1 VEKAMDVN
9 DEQGSLKRLIHI
21 GLALSSEK
29 NKNNLIER
37 ILQEAKSLSHAD
49 GGTFYMKKEDSLE
62 FTIIRNDTLNIS
74 QNKEIGHKISLP
86 AVPLYI
92 NNQPNLKQIA
102 SKAALTGLTINVK
115 DAYNTDEFDFSG
127 TKKFDQGTGYRSES
141 FLTVPLKNH
150 QHQCIGVL
158 QLINAKDVDTGEVI
172 PFSSNTQ
179 PLIEALASLAAV
191 ALENNQLIK
200 SQKHLLESFIT
211 LIASAIDEK
220 SPYTGG
226 HCQRVPELTNMITAK
241 LCEQNK
247 GKFADFNLNEDEWYE
262 LHIAGWLH
270 DCGKIT
276 TPEYVVDKS
285 TKLETI
291 TNRIHEI
298 RTRVEVLKRDAEIIY
313 LKAIIDNPDNK
324 KELHNDLQ
332 KQLHELDEDYSFIAE
347 SNIGGEFMATDRI
360 ERIKKIAERHWYRT
374 LDDRLGLSID
384 ELHRKSKTAT
394 CQLPIKVSLL
404 EDREDHLIDWD
415 VIPKAANPKNKYGFK
430 VTVPEHKYNLGEIY
444 NLCIKKGTLSDEE
457 RFKINDH
464 MAQTIVM
471 LEELPFPKHLERVP
485 EYAGGHHETLIGTG
499 YPKKLSAEDLSIPAR
514 VMAIADIFEALTAS
528 DRPYKKAKTLDE
540 SMQIMK
546 YFVRDQHIDGDIFE
560 VFLRSGAYLEY
571 AKKFLGDSNYIAIN
585 IEKYL

>member
-1 VEKAMDVN
+1 MDASN
-9 DEQGSLKRLIHI
+9 EQGSLKRLIHI

-37 ILQEAKSLSHAD
+37 ILQEAKSLSNAD

-74 QNKEIGHKISLP
+74 QNTETGRKISLP

-92 NNQPNLKQIA
+92 NNQPNLKQVA

-115 DAYNTDEFDFSG
+115 DAYNTEEFDFSG

-158 QLINAKDVDTGEVI
+158 QLINAKDVETGRVI

-241 LCEQNK
+241 LCEQNN
-247 GKFADFNLNEDEWYE
+247 GKFADFNLSEEQWYE

-298 RTRVEVLKRDAEIIY
+298 RTRVEVLKRDAEISY
-313 LKAIIDNPDNK
+313 LKAIIDNPDKK

-332 KQLHELDEDYSFIAE
+332 QQLHELDDDYAFIAE
-347 SNIGGEFMATDRI
+347 SNIGGEFMAPDRI
-360 ERIKKIAERHWYRT
+360 ERIKKISERHWYRT
-374 LDDRLGLSID
+374 LDDQLGLSID
-384 ELHRKSKTAT
+384 ELHRKSKTST
-394 CQLPIKVSLL
+394 DQLPIKVNLL

-415 VIPKAANPKNKYGFK
+415 VLPKAANPNNKYGFK
-430 VTVPEHKYNLGEIY
+430 VKVPKYKYNFGEIY
-444 NLCIKKGTLSDEE
+444 NLCIKKGTLCDEE

-499 YPKKLSAEDLSIPAR
+499 YPKKLSADDLSIPAR
-514 VMAIADIFEALTAS
+514 AMAIADIFEALTAS

-546 YFVRDQHIDGDIFE
+546 CFVREQHIDGDIFE

-571 AKKFLGDSNYIAIN
+571 ANKFLGDGNYAAIN